1 MARQVGATATIQ
13 ATGEE
18 AETNILTMMMLTK
31 TVMIIWWES
40 CVEAAS
46 ELLSHRGS
54 FTMEGGRQKQ

>member
-1 MARQVGATATIQ
+1 MIMVRMMVMTM
-13 ATGEE
+13 
-18 AETNILTMMMLTK
+18 LTMVMMMK
-31 TVMIIWWES
+31 TMTMMVMIMIIWWES

>member
-1 MARQVGATATIQ
+1 MVMMT
-13 ATGEE
+13 
-18 AETNILTMMMLTK
+18 LTMMMK
-31 TVMIIWWES
+31 MIMMVMVTVMIIWWES